1 MIAALI
7 TAAAALQP
15 ARLRHRAPHR
25 IVQSASATDATERE
39 SYLQY
44 NAHAWRGVC
53 RSVVVDATRRRVDYD
68 ADLDGKRYSASVK
81 RRKNGDLEERF
92 SWDDDDAIE
101 TTLPASDVVCDFD
114 GSLLR
119 PRVVIGRWYS
129 PIVHDRDGFGR
140 VGRGE
145 DTPPSFI

>member
-7 TAAAALQP
+7 TAAAALRP
-15 ARLRHRAPHR
+15 ARAATPRAAPD
-25 IVQSASATDATERE
+25 VQSASATDATERE

-68 ADLDGKRYSASVK
+68 ADLDGKRYSAAVK
-81 RRKNGDLEERF
+81 RRANGDLEERF

-101 TTLPASDVVCDFD
+101 TTLPVKRRRLRLRRLL
-114 GSLLR
+114 LLR

-129 PIVHDRDGFGR
+129 AHRSRSRR
-140 VGRGE
+140 VSPCRTKRGYA
-145 DTPPSFI
+145 S

>member
-15 ARLRHRAPHR
+15 ARRRHRTPRRTVRA
-25 IVQSASATDATERE
+25 ASATDATERE

-68 ADLDGKRYSASVK
+68 A
-81 RRKNGDLEERF
+81 E
-92 SWDDDDAIE
+92 
-101 TTLPASDVVCDFD
+101 
-114 GSLLR
+114 
-119 PRVVIGRWYS
+119 
-129 PIVHDRDGFGR
+129 
-140 VGRGE
+140 
-145 DTPPSFI
+145 